1 MPTAAGLYYFAHES
15 QNLSRPPVILI
26 HGAGGTHLHWPPQIR
41 RLPDQRI
48 FALDLPG
55 HGKSEGVGHQTI
67 DDYAENILDFMKA
80 IKLNSAV
87 LVGHSMG
94 GAIALTAA
102 IRSPKQVS
110 ALGLVGSGAKLRVSP
125 AILHSA
131 SNPFT
136 FADAVQRISDFS
148 YSEHASARLKELGGQ
163 KLSGT
168 RPTVLYGDFLACDAF
183 NAADQLPQ
191 ISAPTLIVCGAD
203 DRMTPPK
210 YSELLRD
217 GILDARMEIVPG
229 AGHMV
234 MLEQPE
240 AVANLLADFFN
251 SIPFQA
257 GQD

>member
-1 MPTAAGLYYFAHES
+1 MPAAAGLYYFAHEAN
-15 QNLSRPPVILI
+15 NLSRPPVILI

-41 RLPDQRI
+41 RLHDQRI
-48 FALDLPG
+48 FTVDLPG

-67 DDYAENILDFMKA
+67 DDYAEHILDFMKA
-80 IKLNSAV
+80 VKLNSAV

-94 GAIALTAA
+94 GAVALTAA
-102 IRSPKQVS
+102 LRSPKQVA
-110 ALGLVGSGAKLRVSP
+110 ALGLVGGGSKLRVSP
-125 AILHSA
+125 AILQSA
-131 SNPFT
+131 SEPST
-136 FADAVQRISDFS
+136 FMDAVHMVNESS
-148 YSEHASARLKELGGQ
+148 YSQHASARLKELGEQ
-163 KLSGT
+163 KLSET

-183 NAADQLPQ
+183 NVTDQLSK
-191 ISAPTLIVCGAD
+191 ISAPTLIVCGAHD
-203 DRMTPPK
+203 KMTPPK

-217 GILDARMEIVPG
+217 NILNARMDIVAN

-251 SIPFQA
+251 TIPFQA